1 MFDEEESKLILG
13 LPVSLV
19 GCGDRVIWHYAK
31 NGEYTVRTGYGV
43 AMEMQ
48 ENGEFVVRVNLIRR
62 RMQVDGRCMMC
73 GEAEEKDHHLFFDCK
88 MSYCR
93 KVFILCGESGSA
105 AMTWSL
111 KKAVTGGA
119 AAGGNTSFASQQV
132 LRDFARLLQAVDGE
146 GGLIFNTPVMAEAVA
161 IRAALQVCIELGCT
175 EVEVESDSRR

>member
-73 GEAEEKDHHLFFDCK
+73 GEAEEKDHHLFFDCEFSWVMWQDELLQEGIYLMWRIWKCRNDMVFKGVSANPMK
-88 MSYCR
+88 MIDVVR
-93 KVFILCGESGSA
+93 
-105 AMTWSL
+105 
-111 KKAVTGGA
+111 
-119 AAGGNTSFASQQV
+119 QQV
-132 LRDFARLLQAVDGE
+132 VELRVHA
-146 GGLIFNTPVMAEAVA
+146 T
-161 IRAALQVCIELGCT
+161 T
-175 EVEVESDSRR
+175 